1 MLLPN
6 VDIRGGG
13 ITGGTS
19 GQFTIRGI
27 PGVARYIDDVV
38 QSGGA
43 DALQN
48 VVELERIEVLR
59 GPQGTYFG
67 KNAISGAVQYVTQK
81 PQDEFGARIRTT
93 FGQYNRADIVA
104 NVDIPL
110 SDTVLT
116 KVTAASLKRDGYV
129 DSLHVDESYGDID
142 NTVLR
147 GMLQWQPND
156 SFTALFTATYNNND
170 AGMQANVLWDVVENF
185 PVPWGMA
192 PWSCGGGPE
201 CYNSAGLEFTDE
213 LYAYGRRG
221 QYLSAS
227 TFDGDGYD
235 STDESYTANLSWDIN
250 DSLTFRSITSI
261 REQDWGVFFDMDS
274 TEWVFFDWWDYQERE
289 ETTQEFQFLGSSDR
303 LSWVLGVYYHDLE
316 ELNKDQIWETW
327 DRPGEVNCFQG
338 MRIRTCPRYRH
349 AENLIVTEDTAIFAE
364 VVFDLTEQLS
374 LTVGARS
381 SKEDFYSE
389 VYNGLGP
396 GGEGIRDPQ
405 QGTRYFG
412 QILRTDAQGVPLIF
426 NASFDSFT
434 PRLALQYQFNDNVMG
449 YITGA
454 EGFNGGGVNSLFN
467 SELPNNGIVAFDPE
481 FLTNY
486 EIGLRSDFA
495 NNRLR
500 FNATYFWGIWDGI
513 QVGEVLTPGQTTT
526 TNAGEAEISG
536 LEIES
541 VWRPTDSFQV
551 DFTLAT
557 LDAAYTDTGL
567 STTVQVGDK
576 FVNAPETG
584 YSIGAQWDTGL
595 SGGGSVMVR
604 ADYGWIDD
612 VVTFRDRRFHWP
624 SRANVAYGL
633 ASGRITWTPAAGN
646 WDVAFFGTNLTD
658 EFYRQGGFPA
668 VLAGID
674 QGVVGRPREF
684 GVTLRLRLE

>member
-1 MLLPN
+1 M
-6 VDIRGGG
+6 
-13 ITGGTS
+13 
-19 GQFTIRGI
+19 
-27 PGVARYIDDVV
+27 
-38 QSGGA
+38 
-43 DALQN
+43 
-48 VVELERIEVLR
+48 
-59 GPQGTYFG
+59 
-67 KNAISGAVQYVTQK
+67 
-81 PQDEFGARIRTT
+81 
-93 FGQYNRADIVA
+93 
-104 NVDIPL
+104 
-110 SDTVLT
+110 
-116 KVTAASLKRDGYV
+116 
-129 DSLHVDESYGDID
+129 
-142 NTVLR
+142 
-147 GMLQWQPND
+147 
-156 SFTALFTATYNNND
+156 
-170 AGMQANVLWDVVENF
+170 
-185 PVPWGMA
+185 
-192 PWSCGGGPE
+192 
-201 CYNSAGLEFTDE
+201 
-213 LYAYGRRG
+213 
-221 QYLSAS
+221 
-227 TFDGDGYD
+227 
-235 STDESYTANLSWDIN
+235 
-250 DSLTFRSITSI
+250 
-261 REQDWGVFFDMDS
+261 
-274 TEWVFFDWWDYQERE
+274 
-289 ETTQEFQFLGSSDR
+289 
-303 LSWVLGVYYHDLE
+303 
-316 ELNKDQIWETW
+316 
-327 DRPGEVNCFQG
+327 
-338 MRIRTCPRYRH
+338 
-349 AENLIVTEDTAIFAE
+349 
-364 VVFDLTEQLS
+364 
-374 LTVGARS
+374 TVGARS

-389 VYNGLGP
+389 VYNN
-396 GGEGIRDPQ
+396 GEGIREPQ

-412 QILRTDAQGVPLIF
+412 QILRTDALGVPLIF

-467 SELPNNGIVAFDPE
+467 SELPNNGIVAYDPE

-500 FNATYFWGIWDGI
+500 FNATYFWGTWDGI

-584 YSIGAQWDTGL
+584 YSIGAQWNNDL

-633 ASGRITWTPAAGN
+633 ASGRITWTPPAGN
-646 WDVAFFGTNLTD
+646 WDVAFFGTNLTN
-658 EFYRQGGFPA
+658 EYYRQGGFPA

-684 GVTLRLRLE
+684 GVTIRMRLE